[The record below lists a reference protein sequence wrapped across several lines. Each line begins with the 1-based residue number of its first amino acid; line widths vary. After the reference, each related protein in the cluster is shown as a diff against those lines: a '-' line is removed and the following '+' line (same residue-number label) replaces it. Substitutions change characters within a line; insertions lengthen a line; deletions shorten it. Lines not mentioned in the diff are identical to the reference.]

1 VLALFALGTAISV
14 DARAQL
20 LVDPLELT
28 INPTGS
34 NPVSSGISLANKSD
48 KPVQATISRSDW
60 DRTEDGVNRFFPPG
74 STAKSCGAALRVS
87 PASVRLEPHSSRIV
101 RLTVQADTIP
111 SRECW
116 DIVFIEEVP
125 QRSQLVKGNSLEY
138 IFRTGVK
145 VYVAPAGL
153 PTDAAVEQMAAVETP
168 TRQIAIRFH
177 NTGATH
183 LVTRGRLEFRRADNT
198 VAKEISIADF
208 PTLPGAVRR
217 VLVDVPSDLT
227 PGTYIALVL
236 LDYGG
241 TELLAGQIDYKAK

>member
-1 VLALFALGTAISV
+1 MSA

-28 INPTGS
+28 INTTGS
-34 NPVSSGISLANKSD
+34 NPVSSGILLANRSD
-48 KPVQATISRSDW
+48 KPVQAAITRSDW
-60 DRTEDGVNRFFPPG
+60 DRTEDGANRFLPAG
-74 STAKSCGAALRVS
+74 STAKSCGAKLSVS
-87 PASVRLEPHSSRIV
+87 PASVRLEPHSSRVV
-101 RLTVQADTIP
+101 RLTAHGDTTL
-111 SRECW
+111 SSECW
-116 DIVFIEEVP
+116 DIVFIEEIP
-125 QRSQLVKGNSLEY
+125 QRSAQTKGNSLEY

-145 VYVAPAGL
+145 VYLAPSGL
-153 PTDAAVEQMAAVETP
+153 LSNAAVEEMAVVDAP

-183 LVTRGRLEFRRADNT
+183 LVTRGRLEFRRVDNT
-198 VAKEISIADF
+198 VAKEFSIAEF
-208 PTLPGAVRR
+208 PTLPGAVRK

>member
-1 VLALFALGTAISV
+1 VLALCALGTAISPE
-14 DARAQL
+14 AGAQL
-20 LVDPLELT
+20 LIDPLELT
-28 INPTGS
+28 INTTGP

-48 KPVQATISRSDW
+48 KPVQATITRSDW
-60 DRTEDGVNRFFPPG
+60 DRTEDGANRFLPAG
-74 STAKSCGAALRVS
+74 STAKSCGATLSVS
-87 PASVRLEPHSSRIV
+87 PASVRLEPHSSRILRV
-101 RLTVQADTIP
+101 TVQADTTL

-116 DIVFIEEVP
+116 DIVFIQEVP
-125 QRSQLVKGNSLEY
+125 QRSANVKGNSLEY

-153 PTDAAVEQMAAVETP
+153 LGDAAVEGMAVVEAP
-168 TRQIAIRFH
+168 TRKIAIRFH

-183 LVTRGRLEFRRADNT
+183 LIARGRLEFRRVDNT

-217 VLVDVPSDLT
+217 VLVDVPVDLT